1 MKTPSSARWLAAA
14 LLLSSATF
22 AACSKGTGT
31 ADINVER
38 ASNKD
43 FGSATLLPD
52 GDSLSTHAQPDTAN
66 DITGKELFDRSN
78 DAADRNHDGIADSTV
93 IK

>member
-1 MKTPSSARWLAAA
+1 MKTSSSARWLAAA

-22 AACSKGTGT
+22 AACSQGTGT
-31 ADINVER
+31 ADTNVER
-38 ASNKD
+38 GASKD
-43 FGSATLLPD
+43 FGEATLLPG

-78 DAADRNHDGIADSTV
+78 DATDRNHDGMADTTV